1 MVADPC
7 ALRTPRPGTKMPD
20 TNSSPCDNIRTV
32 ERNTGNQAHTEKGK
46 NMATIFTVT
55 DSATTS
61 TLAFSSADAMLSYVR
76 DLHADLAPEGSALML
91 GGVPASNKV
100 VKAHFARSG
109 RGVFTVAG
117 EGADAVASIQSKIDG
132 AVKACAALGIDPDN
146 VAKVGELREALATA
160 MASVSTDDDSLTIE
174 VRELV
179 LHKRRKSA
187 RKS

>member
-1 MVADPC
+1 
-7 ALRTPRPGTKMPD
+7 
-20 TNSSPCDNIRTV
+20 
-32 ERNTGNQAHTEKGK
+32 
-46 NMATIFTVT
+46 MATIFTVT

-61 TLAFSSADAMLSYVR
+61 TLAFSSCDAMLAYVR

-100 VKAHFARSG
+100 VKAHFAGSS

-117 EGADAVASIQSKIDG
+117 DGADAVASIQSKLDG
-132 AVKACAALGIDPDN
+132 AIQACVGLGIDPDN
-146 VAKVGELREALATA
+146 VAKVGELRESLATA
-160 MASVSTDDDSLTIE
+160 MASVDTDDSLTID

-179 LHKRRKSA
+179 LHKRRKTA